1 MTRTPHPETVPAA
14 ATPAGAISVSTSAL
28 TRRSFLVSA
37 GGLSVAV
44 AFGGLAAD
52 GFGAVM
58 APASDGTYKPNVWV
72 SIADDGTISII
83 SPASEMGQGVMTSMP
98 LLIAEDMDAD
108 WTKVRIIQAP
118 VNKDYGNPKF
128 GFAQLTGGSRTTPGY
143 YQELRLVGAQTR
155 KVILASAADLLK
167 VPVGELMTEPNVVI
181 HKRSKKKISY
191 GELAKSGK
199 LPDPLPQATEADLKP
214 VHQWRYIGNRKIP
227 RIDVPAKGN
236 GTAQF
241 GIDVQL
247 PNMVYGAVLRTPV
260 QGEKPVSVD
269 DAAARTMKG
278 ILQIV
283 PLPYGVGIVGETVE
297 ATKKAKDSIKVTW
310 STGAKARS
318 YTSDKVLEDYRTIAN
333 DLSRKGVDVFKEGD
347 AETAIAGAAK
357 VLAVDYMTDH
367 VYHATMEPMNATA
380 VINGEALEIW
390 APTQSPSVTQ
400 GFGARTAGTTP
411 DKVKVHTTLLGGGFG
426 RKIEPDFIIDAVLLA
441 KTMPGR
447 PVKVI
452 WSREDDVQHDKYRP
466 LEAQHIQVGL
476 DAKNNIVG
484 WRHRIVAES
493 IFARV
498 FPAAFEKGG
507 GQDGSVTEGLEFN
520 YKIPAHHVEYIRQER
535 GQDVGFWR
543 AVGPGYTKFGV
554 ECMIDE
560 IAQAKRVDPL
570 TFRLELL
577 KEQPRAQK
585 VLRTVAE
592 MAGWRK
598 KRQDRALGLAYSD
611 AWGAHCAQIAEIS
624 LDRKSGEIRVHNVWC
639 VVDPGVAV
647 QPWNIEAQ
655 MMGAITHGA
664 SHALYEQIN
673 FVNGEVQESNFDTY
687 RVMRMS
693 EAPDVHVRV
702 MPTPENA
709 PTGLGEVGLP
719 PIGAAIANGFA
730 RLTGGVRLRHYP
742 FLPDRVKA
750 ALKT

>member
-1 MTRTPHPETVPAA
+1 MPAIKHS
-14 ATPAGAISVSTSAL
+14 TNIQPAGVQVHARRLS
-28 TRRSFLVSA
+28 RRSFLVSA

-44 AFGGLAAD
+44 AFGALPGHA
-52 GFGAVM
+52 FGAEPAAA
-58 APASDGTYKPNVWV
+58 APDGGYSPNAWV
-72 SIADDGTISII
+72 TIVDDGTVSII

-108 WTKVRIIQAP
+108 WRNVRIVQAP
-118 VNKDYGNPKF
+118 SDAKTYGNPKF
-128 GFAQLTGGSRTTPGY
+128 GGAMLTGGSSTTPGY
-143 YQELRLVGAQTR
+143 YAKLRLVGAQTR
-155 KVILASAADLLK
+155 KVILASAAAMLN
-167 VPVGELMTEPNVVI
+167 VPASELTTEPGVVV
-181 HKRSKKKISY
+181 HKKSHRKVSY
-191 GELAKSGK
+191 GDIAKQAK
-199 LPDPLPQATEADLKP
+199 VPDPLPQATADDLKP
-214 VHQWRYIGNRKIP
+214 AHQWRYIGNRKVP
-227 RIDVPAKGN
+227 RVDVAAKVN
-236 GTAQF
+236 GTATF
-241 GIDVQL
+241 GLDVQL
-247 PNMVYGAVLRTPV
+247 PNMLYGAVLRTPV

-269 DAAARTMKG
+269 DAAARRMKG
-278 ILQIV
+278 ILHIV
-283 PLPYGVGIVGETVE
+283 PLPYGVGIIGETVE
-297 ATKKAKDSIKVTW
+297 VTKKAKDTIKVTW

-318 YTSDKVLEDYRTIAN
+318 YTSDTVLDDYRKIAN
-333 DLSRKGVDVFKEGD
+333 DHSKKGVDVHKEGD
-347 AETAIAGAAK
+347 AEAALAGAAK

-380 VINGEALEIW
+380 IVKNDQVEIW

-400 GFGARTAGTTP
+400 GFGARIAGTTP
-411 DKVKVHTTLLGGGFG
+411 EKVKVHTTLLGGGFG
-426 RKIEPDFIIDAVLLA
+426 RRTEADFIVDAVLLA
-441 KTMPGR
+441 KAVEGR

-466 LEAQHIQVGL
+466 LEAQHIEVGL
-476 DAKNNIVG
+476 DAKGNVVG
-484 WRHRIVAES
+484 WRHRLVAQS

-507 GQDGSVTEGLEFN
+507 GQDASVTEGLDFN
-520 YKIPAHHVEYIRQER
+520 YAIPAHHVEYIRQDN

-560 IAQAKRVDPL
+560 IAAEKRKDPL
-570 TFRLELL
+570 KFRLELL
-577 KEQPRAQK
+577 EQNPRAQK
-585 VLRTVAE
+585 VLRKVAE
-592 MAGWRK
+592 MADWKK
-598 KRQDRALGLAYSD
+598 KRKGRALGLAYSD

-639 VVDPGVAV
+639 AIDPGVAV

-655 MMGAITHGA
+655 IEGAITHGA

-673 FVNGEVQESNFDTY
+673 FVNGEVQESNFDSY

-693 EAPDVHVRV
+693 EAPEVHVKV
-702 MPTPENA
+702 IPTPENP

-719 PIGAAIANGFA
+719 PTGAAIANAFA

-742 FLPDRVKA
+742 FLPERVKA

>member
-1 MTRTPHPETVPAA
+1 MPATTHIEA
-14 ATPAGAISVSTSAL
+14 RAL
-28 TRRSFLVSA
+28 TRRSFLVST

-44 AFGGLAAD
+44 AFGALPEAA
-52 GFGAVM
+52 FGASM
-58 APASDGTYKPNVWV
+58 ANAGDGAYRPNAWVTIAEDGTV
-72 SIADDGTISII
+72 SII

-108 WTKVRIIQAP
+108 WSKVRIVQAP
-118 VNKDYGNPKF
+118 ADAKNYGNPKF
-128 GFAQLTGGSRTTPGY
+128 GGAQLTGGSRTTPGY
-143 YQELRLVGAQTR
+143 YDKLRLVGAQTR
-155 KVILASAADLLK
+155 KVILASAADTLK
-167 VPVGELMTEPNVVI
+167 VPVDELTTEPNVVV
-181 HKRSKKKISY
+181 HKKSGKKIGY
-191 GELAKSGK
+191 GELAKSAK
-199 LPDPLPQATEADLKP
+199 LPDKLPEATPDDLKP
-214 VHQWRYIGNRKIP
+214 ARHWRYIGNRKIP
-227 RIDVPAKGN
+227 RVDMAAKVN
-236 GTAQF
+236 GSAVF
-241 GIDVQL
+241 GMDVQL
-247 PNMVYGAVLRTPV
+247 PNMLYGAVLRTPV

-269 DAAARTMKG
+269 DAAARKMKG

-283 PLPYGVGIVGETVE
+283 PLPYGIGIIGDTVE

-310 STGAKARS
+310 STGAKARG
-318 YTSDKVLEDYRTIAN
+318 YTSDKLLEEYRKIAS
-333 DLSRKGVDVFKEGD
+333 DLSKKGVDVHKEGD
-347 AETAIAGAAK
+347 AEAAIAGAAT
-357 VLAVDYMTDH
+357 VLKVDYMTDH

-380 VINGEALEIW
+380 IVKNDQVEIW

-400 GFGARTAGTTP
+400 GFGARMAGTTP
-411 DKVKVHTTLLGGGFG
+411 EKVKVHTTLLGGGFG
-426 RKIEPDFIIDAVLLA
+426 RKTEADFIIDAVLLA
-441 KTMPGR
+441 KAVQGR

-466 LEAQHIQVGL
+466 LEAQHIEVGL
-476 DAKNNIVG
+476 DASGDVVG
-484 WRHRIVAES
+484 WRHRIVAQS

-520 YKIPAHHVEYIRQER
+520 YAVPAHHIEFIRQEN

-560 IAQAKRVDPL
+560 IAAAKKVDPL

-577 KEQPRAQK
+577 KNEPRAQK
-585 VLRTVAE
+585 VLHTVAS
-592 MAGWRK
+592 MAKWTK
-598 KRQDRALGLAYSD
+598 KRKGRALGLAYSD

-639 VVDPGVAV
+639 AVDPGVAV

-655 MMGAITHGA
+655 MMSAITHGA

-693 EAPDVHVRV
+693 EAPEVHVKV
-702 MPTPENA
+702 IATPENP
-709 PTGLGEVGLP
+709 PTGMGEVGLP
-719 PIGAAIANGFA
+719 PTGAAIANAVA

-750 ALKT
+750 ALKA

>member
-1 MTRTPHPETVPAA
+1 MAETVQVQARPL
-14 ATPAGAISVSTSAL
+14 S
-28 TRRSFLVSA
+28 RRSFLVSA
-37 GGLSVAV
+37 GGFSVAV
-44 AFGGLAAD
+44 AFGGLPGDAFGADMAPAAD
-52 GFGAVM
+52 GAFKPNAWVTI
-58 APASDGTYKPNVWV
+58 AADGTV
-72 SIADDGTISII
+72 SII

-108 WTKVRIIQAP
+108 WSKVRIVQAP
-118 VNKDYGNPKF
+118 ADAKTYGNPKF
-128 GFAQLTGGSRTTPGY
+128 GGAMLTGGSRTTPGY
-143 YQELRLVGAQTR
+143 YEKLRLVGAQTR
-155 KVILASAADLLK
+155 KVILASAADALK
-167 VPVGELMTEPNVVI
+167 VPVGELATEPGIVV
-181 HKRSKKKISY
+181 HRKSKKKIGY
-191 GELAKSGK
+191 GDLAASAK
-199 LPDPLPQATEADLKP
+199 LPDPLPQGTAEDLKP
-214 VHQWRYIGNRKIP
+214 ARHWRYIGNRKVP
-227 RIDVPAKGN
+227 RVDVAAKVN
-236 GTAQF
+236 GTAMF
-241 GIDVQL
+241 GIDTQL
-247 PNMVYGAVLRTPV
+247 PDMVYGAVLRSPV

-269 DAAARTMKG
+269 DAAARRMKG
-278 ILQIV
+278 ILHIL
-283 PLPYGVGIVGETVE
+283 PLPYGIGIIGETVE
-297 ATKKAKDSIKVTW
+297 ATRKAKDSIRVTW

-318 YTSDKVLEDYRTIAN
+318 YTSTTMLEQYRAIAS
-333 DLSRKGVDVFKEGD
+333 DLSKTGVDVLKEGD
-347 AETAIAGAAK
+347 AGAAIAGAAR
-357 VLAVDYMTDH
+357 VLEADYMTDH

-380 VINGEALEIW
+380 IVNNGQVEIW
-390 APTQSPSVTQ
+390 APTQSPTVTQ
-400 GFGARTAGTTP
+400 GFAARTAGTTP
-411 DKVKVHTTLLGGGFG
+411 DKVTVHTTLLGGGFG
-426 RKIEPDFIIDAVLLA
+426 RRTEADFVVDAVLLA
-441 KTMPGR
+441 KALQGR

-466 LEAQHIQVGL
+466 LEAQHIEVGL
-476 DAKNNIVG
+476 DGKGDIVG
-484 WRHRIVAES
+484 WRHRIVAQS

-498 FPAAFEKGG
+498 FPAAFDKGG

-520 YKIPAHHVEYIRQER
+520 YEVPAHHIEYIRQDN

-560 IAQAKRVDPL
+560 VAAARRMDPL

-585 VLRTVAE
+585 VLHTVAE
-592 MAGWRK
+592 MAHWTKRRK
-598 KRQDRALGLAYSD
+598 ERALGVAYSD

-639 VVDPGVAV
+639 AVDPGVAV

-673 FVNGEVQESNFDTY
+673 FLNGVVQESNFDNY

-693 EAPDVHVRV
+693 EAPDVYVKV
-702 MPTPENA
+702 IATPENP

-719 PIGAAIANGFA
+719 PTGAAIANAFA

-742 FLPDRVKA
+742 FLPERVKA